1 MANIE
6 TDKRLI
12 PVIEQDCKC
21 WMAKRANDV
30 RSLSYNLHLHEYE
43 NSENTG
49 LYGLYMTNDFFRVE
63 KELCY
68 GTLREINAVV
78 KAMCRLADW
87 GF

>member
-1 MANIE
+1 MAIVE
-6 TDKRLI
+6 TDKHLI

-21 WMAKRANDV
+21 WMVKRANNV

-43 NSENTG
+43 DSEATG
-49 LYGLYMTNDFFRVE
+49 LYGLYITNDFFGVE

-78 KAMCRLADW
+78 KAMCRLVDW